1 MISFRYHL
9 VSIIAVFLALALGIV
24 VGTTALNGPI
34 TKDLRHQV
42 DSLKSDRTTLTKQLK
57 TMQGRAND
65 AEAFAA
71 AYSGQIVNGAL
82 ANQNVLI
89 IGLPG
94 ASGSVKDK
102 VAKQIAAAGA
112 KVTARLQVTGNYTD
126 PKHAGD
132 ITGLATRGVQPIG
145 LTYPN
150 TDDAGVIGG
159 ALLSYVLLGKG
170 EATDLKQVIAGF
182 TALSMIKVEGGD
194 NVEPAGHVVVIAGG
208 KLPANDTGG
217 KIQLDLISQLQQRGA
232 RVVVAGDAASATGG
246 GVVALVRSD
255 DADKSAVASVDN
267 ADSALGQVSTVFALA
282 DIGKPAPNTVVG
294 HYGTARN
301 ATALFPNPAR

>member
-34 TKDLRHQV
+34 TKDLRRQV
-42 DSLKSDRTTLTKQLK
+42 DSLKKDRSTLSHQLK

-71 AYSGQIVNGAL
+71 TYSSQIVKGAL
-82 ANQNVLI
+82 ASRNVLI
-89 IGLPG
+89 LGLPG
-94 ASGSVKDK
+94 ASGSVMGAVDK
-102 VAKQIAAAGA
+102 EVEAAGA
-112 KVTARLQVTGNYTD
+112 KVTGQLQITGNYTD
-126 PKHAGD
+126 PKRAGD
-132 ITGLATRGVQPIG
+132 ITSLATRGVQPIG
-145 LTYPN
+145 LSYPN
-150 TDDAGVIGG
+150 TDDAGAIGG

-170 EATDLKQVIAGF
+170 QATDLKQVIAGF
-182 TALSMIKVEGGD
+182 VELTMIKVEGGD
-194 NVEPAGHVVVIAGG
+194 NVQPAGCVVVVAGG
-208 KLPANDTGG
+208 ALPADNTGG
-217 KIQLDLISQLQQRGA
+217 RMQLDLVSELQQRGA
-232 RVVVAGDAASATGG
+232 HVVVAGDGASATGG
-246 GVVALVRSD
+246 GAIALVRND
-255 DADKSAVASVDN
+255 DADKSTVATVDN

-282 DIGKPAPNTVVG
+282 DVAKPAPDTLVG